1 MSDSFADLWN
11 STGASK
17 PAEQPRKLGSLAP
30 VVPPSRNA
38 KNDVFSMLASSGP
51 SSSPASR
58 SGTPGATGPVQSTRS
73 MGMSGTS
80 SPMTAKPIQKS
91 TSSGGDAFSGLL
103 SGSLASRSTANRANM
118 TMAERAAHAE
128 RERREQMQQN
138 HTVARQAANAWA
150 GLDSLGEFAAS
161 PKPSAPAQTSVPEDD
176 DWLFGSESEKP
187 SVSHAKVAST
197 KSPSPPKDD
206 WGLDDFISQPAAPKP
221 TSAQPSGQSL
231 LDLDEFNPIPATH
244 SSRAS
249 SQPPAARS
257 NTPGDF
263 DFGDREDGLLD
274 NQSDDDD
281 ILGELGKPVSQR
293 RPPQST
299 QPGRATPSPQSVPS
313 RSGLQSRA
321 VSPPPHILG
330 KIVEMGFSVEQAR
343 VALASTDTGLDVE
356 AALETL
362 LANAGASEST
372 PREPPRADGRWS
384 QHEPGHERYYESDEE
399 QAAPSRRRPAPT
411 PRSSA
416 SGRSREPPSRNGASP
431 SGETQR
437 NLQEQADKL
446 ISQASEIGLSMFNRA
461 NAFWKEG
468 KEKAMKA
475 YEERAAA
482 SRQATP
488 PSKNGRPKWMQ
499 DAPEGEIRDEE
510 WTDGAGGFRN
520 DHEILPPKPVVQTR
534 PKPSEARLRPAEPEP
549 QSAASRIKTGNL
561 LSDDAPAVYTS
572 PWRRKTPSRSQ
583 APTPPSQPAAST
595 SRAQPPP
602 RPPSP
607 IKLAQR
613 KTVSA
618 PPAAIAAS
626 AKHKAAGTEMFKLG
640 RYAEAETSYTS
651 AIATLPESH
660 LLLVPLF
667 NNRALARIKTG
678 DHAGAIDDA
687 TAVITLIG
695 PSYHPAREAKVTRED
710 EGAGV
715 DLADALVKAFW
726 RRAEAYEGR
735 EKWDAARQ
743 DWETIA
749 GADFAGKA
757 RIEAVKGV
765 GRCRKML
772 SAGADGASSIPAP
785 PLGSAPAPAARPVPK
800 PRPRPTPA
808 VVVPTEAVDRVRE
821 ANQAAEAEA
830 QAKHELKDVV
840 DAKLA
845 AWKNGKEANIRAL
858 IASLDT
864 VLWPELGWQKVG
876 MHELVT
882 PSQVKI
888 RYTKAIAKLHPDK
901 LNAKNTTLEQRMI
914 ANGVF
919 GSLNDA
925 WNAFKQ

>member
-11 STGASK
+11 STGVSK

-30 VVPPSRNA
+30 VIPPSRNA
-38 KNDVFSMLASSGP
+38 KNDVFV
-51 SSSPASR
+51 PASR
-58 SGTPGATGPVQSTRS
+58 SGTPGAAGPIQSTRS
-73 MGMSGTS
+73 LGTS
-80 SPMTAKPIQKS
+80 SS
-91 TSSGGDAFSGLL
+91 DAFSGLF
-103 SGSLASRSTANRANM
+103 SGSLAPGSTANRANM
-118 TMAERAAHAE
+118 TIAERAAQAE
-128 RERREQMQQN
+128 RERREQSQQQ
-138 HTVARQAANAWA
+138 HAAAKQSANAWA
-150 GLDSLGEFAAS
+150 GLDSLGNLVPAA
-161 PKPSAPAQTSVPEDD
+161 KPSTPAQ
-176 DWLFGSESEKP
+176 
-187 SVSHAKVAST
+187 
-197 KSPSPPKDD
+197 DD
-206 WGLDDFISQPAAPKP
+206 WGLDDFISQPAARKR
-221 TSAQPSGQSL
+221 TSAPPRGESL
-231 LDLDEFNPIPATH
+231 LDLDEFNPIPSAQSTRTSPH
-244 SSRAS
+244 PPQSRS
-249 SQPPAARS
+249 D
-257 NTPGDF
+257 TPGDF
-263 DFGDREDGLLD
+263 DFGDREDGLLGD
-274 NQSDDDD
+274 QSDEDD
-281 ILGELGKPVSQR
+281 ILGELSKPVSQR
-293 RPPQST
+293 SPPSSSQSN
-299 QPGRATPSPQSVPS
+299 RAISSSQTVPS
-313 RSGLQSRA
+313 RSRPQSRA

-362 LANAGASEST
+362 LANASASEPAST
-372 PREPPRADGRWS
+372 DNHRTQREPGY
-384 QHEPGHERYYESDEE
+384 ERYYESDEE
-399 QAAPSRRRPAPT
+399 QSAPPRRRPAPT
-411 PRSSA
+411 SRPSA
-416 SGRSREPPSRNGASP
+416 SGRAREAPPRNGPSP
-431 SGETQR
+431 GSVEAQR

-446 ISQASEIGLSMFNRA
+446 IAQASEIGLTMFNRA

-468 KEKAMKA
+468 KEKALKA
-475 YEERAAA
+475 YEERAAT
-482 SRQATP
+482 SRQGSSGSPNA
-488 PSKNGRPKWMQ
+488 NGRPKWMQ
-499 DAPEGEIRDEE
+499 EAPEGELG
-510 WTDGAGGFRN
+510 DGEQREGLVARR
-520 DHEILPPKPVVQTR
+520 KQA
-534 PKPSEARLRPAEPEP
+534 EARQRPEA
-549 QSAASRIKTGNL
+549 QSAASRVKTGDL

-583 APTPPSQPAAST
+583 APTPSTQHAAST

-602 RPPSP
+602 R
-607 IKLAQR
+607 R

-618 PPAAIAAS
+618 SSAAMAAS

-651 AIATLPESH
+651 AIATLPDSH
-660 LLLVPLF
+660 LLLVPLY

-678 DHAGAIDDA
+678 DHTGAIDDA
-687 TAVITLIG
+687 TTVITLIG
-695 PSYHPAREAKVTRED
+695 PSYHPTREAKVTQED

-726 RRAEAYEGR
+726 RRAEAYEGK
-735 EKWDAARQ
+735 EKWETARQ

-757 RIEAVKGV
+757 RMEAVKGV

-772 SAGADGASSIPAP
+772 SAGTDVPLPAAASA
-785 PLGSAPAPAARPVPK
+785 SAPSVRSAPK
-800 PRPRPTPA
+800 PRPRPAPA

-845 AWKNGKEANIRAL
+845 GWKNGKETNIRAL